1 MNAAATF
8 EYRRP
13 ARRLRRRVVSIGAL
27 VFVALLTTA
36 TLPLWV
42 SLVIVID
49 IVTGARRLPL
59 TRLTLFGWAWS
70 LIEIAGL
77 LAALTSFVRGRALD
91 HPTQYRLMGWWA
103 SVLMRVMA
111 SALAIRP
118 EVHGVEHL
126 RAGGAIVLCR
136 HASLADSLFSAW
148 AIRVVA
154 GVNPRYVLK
163 RELLGDPC
171 LDVVGLRV
179 PNHFVDRSAVDS
191 SADLAALEDLAAGLD
206 SGSVVV
212 IFPEGT
218 RANPRKRE
226 RALRSISATDPER
239 GARLGGLRC
248 LLPIRPSGT
257 LALLRGAP
265 EADLVFAWHTGFDG
279 LDTFGGIYRRLRSG
293 GPDAVFV
300 ATRVTRSEV
309 PGDRVLEWLDDRWL
323 HMDSEVAERL
333 GLRYG

>member
-1 MNAAATF
+1 MTELTAF
-8 EYRRP
+8 DFRRP
-13 ARRLRRRVVSIGAL
+13 SSRLRRRVVSIGGL
-27 VFVALLTTA
+27 MIVALGTTV

-42 SLVIVID
+42 PLIVLVDLI
-49 IVTGARRLPL
+49 TGSRRLAL
-59 TRLTLFGWAWS
+59 TRLTVFGWAWS
-70 LIEIAGL
+70 LVEVAGL
-77 LAALTSFVRGRALD
+77 AAALVSFLRGRALD

-103 SVLMRVMA
+103 SVLMRAMA

-118 EVHGVEHL
+118 EVHGTEHL
-126 RAGGAIVLCR
+126 RPGGAIVLCR

-148 AIRVVA
+148 AIRVIA

-191 SADLAALEDLAAGLD
+191 STDLEALESLAAGLD
-206 SGSVVV
+206 AESVVV

-218 RANPRKRE
+218 RANARKRE
-226 RALRSISATDPER
+226 RALRSIAASDPDR
-239 GARLGGLRC
+239 AARLADLRC

-279 LDTFGGIYRRLRSG
+279 LDTFGGIYRRLRNG
-293 GPDAVFV
+293 GHDSVFV
-300 ATRVTRSEV
+300 ASRVARSDV
-309 PGDRVLEWLDDRWL
+309 PDEGLLEWLDERWL
-323 HMDSEVAERL
+323 RMDSEVAERL
-333 GLRYG
+333 CLRHE

>member
-1 MNAAATF
+1 MTESPAFDFRTPAS
-8 EYRRP
+8 R
-13 ARRLRRRVVSIGAL
+13 ARRRSVSVGGL
-27 VFVALLTTA
+27 VLVSLVTTL

-42 SLVIVID
+42 PLVVLID
-49 IVTGARRLPL
+49 LVTGARRLAL

-77 LAALTSFVRGRALD
+77 IAALVSFMRGRALD

-103 SVLMRVMA
+103 SVLMRAMA

-118 EVHGVEHL
+118 EVHGAEHL
-126 RAGGAIVLCR
+126 RSGHAIVLCR

-148 AIRVVA
+148 AIRVIA

-191 SADLAALEDLAAGLD
+191 SADLAALEGLAAGLD
-206 SGSVVV
+206 ADSVVV

-218 RANPRKRE
+218 RANARKRE
-226 RALRSISATDPER
+226 RALASIAAADPER
-239 GARLGGLRC
+239 RARLDGLRC

-279 LDTFGGIYRRLRSG
+279 LDTFGGIYRRLRDG
-293 GPDAVFV
+293 GRDAIFV
-300 ATRVTRSEV
+300 ASRVRRAEV
-309 PGDRVLEWLDDRWL
+309 PDERVLEWLDERWL
-323 HMDSEVAERL
+323 RMDAEVAERL
-333 GLRYG
+333 GLRHE